1 MQFLGVRK
9 WCSANIFSGTK
20 QKHACWEICKVRRFL
35 AVLQKHII
43 CNVKCVKV
51 CKMKWVR
58 FFERNCIVKCVM
70 FLANFC
76 SLWDFLLE
84 NLNLKTTLMMS
95 TEHLKNVV
103 CPKQYILTKNCKY
116 EVLNYLYFGTNF
128 VVFLGT
134 TFFNFSSSVKS
145 TWPLNLNIFA

>member
-35 AVLQKHII
+35 VVLQKHII

-95 TEHLKNVV
+95 TGTPEKR
-103 CPKQYILTKNCKY
+103 CMPKTI
-116 EVLNYLYFGTNF
+116 YFNKELQIWGIELLIFWNKF
-128 VVFLGT
+128 RCFLGDYL
-134 TFFNFSSSVKS
+134 F
-145 TWPLNLNIFA
+145 

>member
-1 MQFLGVRK
+1 MQSLGVRK
-9 WCSANIFSGTK
+9 CCSANIFSGTK
-20 QKHACWEICKVRRFL
+20 QKHVCWEICKVRRFL
-35 AVLQKHII
+35 AVLKKHII
-43 CNVKCVKV
+43 CNVKWVKV

-95 TEHLKNVV
+95 TETPGKR
-103 CPKQYILTKNCKY
+103 CIPKTI
-116 EVLNYLYFGTNF
+116 YFNKGF
-128 VVFLGT
+128 QIWGIKLLIFWSKFRCFLGDY
-134 TFFNFSSSVKS
+134 F
-145 TWPLNLNIFA
+145 L